1 MYQDTSITKI
11 YTLLKVN
18 IPPLHSVHN
27 SPGYYGVVVVVVV
40 ILILKNNR
48 SVFYI
53 NYRKMTWTHKC
64 NSAEAVCYVRHS
76 ILYKRVLSLSVL
88 HASYNNLANF
98 LNKDVDVFN
107 RKTNSCIMNIKNNQ
121 EHLKFYKSL
130 LFLTSY
136 YYLSHYN
143 YDRK

>member
-1 MYQDTSITKI
+1 MQIRKCKKRNVPGYQHYQNLHTAESNYSSITQHT
-11 YTLLKVN
+11 YFSRLLRC
-18 IPPLHSVHN
+18 S
-27 SPGYYGVVVVVVV
+27 SSSSS
-40 ILILKNNR
+40 NN
-48 SVFYI
+48 I
-53 NYRKMTWTHKC
+53 NYWKMTWTQKC

-76 ILYKRVLSLSVL
+76 ILYKRVLSLSLL
-88 HASYNNLANF
+88 HASHNNLASS
-98 LNKDVDVFN
+98 LKKDVDVFN
-107 RKTNSCIMNIKNNQ
+107 RKTNSRIMNIKNNQ